1 MDGGN
6 LEAALVTGAPAQAA
20 ASPQAIT
27 LRQWPWLLDGLPRE
41 QPTAYRSLRPRQ
53 IV

>member
-1 MDGGN
+1 M
-6 LEAALVTGAPAQAA
+6 TAA

-41 QPTAYRSLRPRQ
+41 QPTAYRPLRHRH